1 MSARHLQ
8 AVEDVV
14 GTRLS
19 TREEVEAWVA
29 DRRRVLGE
37 LVEREGLGRQLA
49 LDDERQ
55 AA

>member
-1 MSARHLQ
+1 MIARHLHV
-8 AVEDVV
+8 VEGVAS
-14 GTRLS
+14 GRIS
-19 TREEVEAWVA
+19 TREEIEAWA
-29 DRRRVLGE
+29 AERRRVLAD